1 MGAREDGPPDM
12 RRIFVAAALI
22 IAGLFA
28 RTDTRAD
35 DDEAAAAARRAQVV
49 VHVGPTRT
57 VTVGELEDRIAAMP
71 PFQRAT
77 FGDAP
82 DIVRRRFLMEV
93 LLPETLFSLGGQGEK
108 LDQKLPTSYAV
119 ERALSQ
125 ATIRA
130 IRDHIGPESAIP
142 MADVQKYYDDNR
154 ARYDTPER
162 YQLWRILCKT
172 REEAAQ
178 VIDAAKKD
186 PETEEFAVLARDH
199 SIDKATNLRAGN
211 LGFVTADGTS
221 NEPGLRVDPAV
232 VHAAQGVRDGDI
244 VPTPVAEGNAFAV
257 VWRRGTIAATKRSV
271 DDAAAQIRDTLWKER
286 VKDETDKLLASL
298 RAAKVRDVNESLLDS
313 IDVSSADG
321 GVAVRAPAP
330 SPSSSAR

>member
-1 MGAREDGPPDM
+1 M
-12 RRIFVAAALI
+12 RRVLVATALVA
-22 IAGLFA
+22 AGLFA
-28 RTDTRAD
+28 RTDTRAAD
-35 DDEAAAAARRAQVV
+35 DAARRAQVV
-49 VHVGPTRT
+49 VHVGPTRAI
-57 VTVGELEDRIAAMP
+57 TVGELEDRIAAMP

-77 FGDAP
+77 FGDTP

-93 LLPETLFSLGGQGEK
+93 LLPETLFSLGGEGEK

-119 ERALSQ
+119 ERALSE

-130 IRDHIGPESAIP
+130 IRDRVGPESAIP

-172 REEAAQ
+172 RDEAAE
-178 VIDAAKKD
+178 VIAEARKEPTPK
-186 PETEEFAVLARDH
+186 EFGELARDH
-199 SIDKATNLRAGN
+199 SIDKATDLRAGN

-221 NEPGLRVDPAV
+221 NEPGLRVDPSV
-232 VHAAQGVRDGDI
+232 VRAAQGVRDGDI
-244 VPTPVAEGNAFAV
+244 VPTPVPEGDAFAV

-286 VKDETDKLLASL
+286 VKSETDKLIASL

-313 IDVSSADG
+313 IEISSGDG

-330 SPSSSAR
+330 SSSSAR